1 MEKKMKRILTV
12 LALSLALTLS
22 AVFVPAATNTAYA
35 QQDRGGLLTNIPV
48 TGDLL
53 GEDGGTFE
61 GLLSITGFAF
71 QDGQLLVS
79 GVLEGT
85 ATQNG
90 IVTEITQTFTD
101 VAAGLLGG
109 GQQGQCQILFLDIGP
124 IFLDLLGLQVDLS
137 QIILDITAV
146 TGPGRLLGNLLCAL
160 VGLLDG
166 DGPLAGI
173 NNLLRNINRL
183 LG

>member
-1 MEKKMKRILTV
+1 MERKMKRILTV

-35 QQDRGGLLTNIPV
+35 QPDRGGLLTDIPV
-48 TGDLL
+48 AGDLV
-53 GEDGGTFE
+53 GGGTFE
-61 GLLSITGFAF
+61 GLLTITGFAF
-71 QDGQLLVS
+71 QGGQLLVS

-90 IVTEITQTFTD
+90 IVTEITRTFTNIP
-101 VAAGLLGG
+101 ANLLR
-109 GQQGQCQILFLDIGP
+109 GQQGQCEILNLELGPLD
-124 IFLDLLGLQVDLS
+124 LDLLGLIVQLNQVELRV
-137 QIILDITAV
+137 AAEP
-146 TGPGRLLGNLLCAL
+146 GPGNLLGNLLCA
-160 VGLLDG
+160 VAGLLDG
-166 DGPLAGI
+166 GGPLAGI